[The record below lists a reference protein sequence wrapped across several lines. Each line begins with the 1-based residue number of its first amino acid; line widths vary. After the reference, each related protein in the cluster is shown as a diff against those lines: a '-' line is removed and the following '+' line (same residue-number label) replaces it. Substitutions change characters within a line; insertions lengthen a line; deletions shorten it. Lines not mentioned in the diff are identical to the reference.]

1 MLEEFIAEAKE
12 QIAAA
17 ISAHSAGSC
26 KGVQSELHTL
36 KGNSGT
42 LGAAQVHS
50 ICEKIELKAKVCDFT
65 QFATEIVDLQIALK
79 NFEDAIKAKF
89 A

>member
-12 QIAAA
+12 QITAA
-17 ISAHSAGSC
+17 ISAHAAGSC

-50 ICEKIELKAKVCDFT
+50 ICENMELKAKVCDFT